1 MNKET
6 FCSYPFDTIFLGADA
21 GIKTCC
27 SANQDIGDLNKDRIE
42 DILASDKAQEIRQ
55 SILDEKWH
63 DSCQQCKIL
72 EDQGARSE
80 RTSSIEHTYDYYESI
95 ELDSTFFGLK
105 KLDLRW
111 SNVCNLACNYCYEYF
126 SSQWAK
132 IKGVKLN
139 TLDGENEESLFEFID
154 IHKDEVET
162 VNLLGGEPLL
172 QRQNER
178 LISMLPT
185 NTNYYMLT
193 NMAVPL
199 EKNSI
204 MNLLLNEEAPT
215 FGISFETIGDKY
227 EYVRHGASWEV
238 FCNNI
243 KTVKEKNPS
252 VRLNAH
258 PLYCTYSAFNLVEYY
273 EFVLN
278 AGFDDIYWCSIQNIE
293 GLNIIKLSKEL
304 KTKAIKEIEKCSEL
318 FPEQP
323 SIKDLINIKISLE
336 KSLDDVIA
344 TDTSEI
350 ELFAEF
356 TTGIELQLKNK
367 KKKATE
373 LWPELFLENAK

>member
-1 MNKET
+1 MNRET

-154 IHKDEVET
+154 IHKDAIET

-293 GLNIIKLSKEL
+293 GLNINKLSKEL

-318 FPEQP
+318 FPEQA

-344 TDTSEI
+344 TDNSEI